1 MDLPNLLS
9 CLAGFI
15 FFVLLYIR
23 IINPNNKN
31 RNLLL
36 PPVAAGALPIIG
48 HIPILNS
55 QNQIL
60 SRTLGDMAD
69 KHGPLFIVRSGMTPI
84 AMICGLEAAKDC
96 FTTHE
101 RDVASKP
108 EFAVGE
114 HLGYNYAMFSF
125 SSDNAY
131 WRVMRKFVVSELLSN
146 VKLDKVKHIR
156 MSELETSIKELYLF
170 VTASPEP
177 NKAAVVRMDEWLAQL
192 TLNTSCRI
200 VAGRRYKFKVG
211 GAVGDEDSSE
221 YKEAQDIIK
230 VFREFQYL
238 SGLFVLQD
246 AFPLR
251 LFKWFDFQGHV
262 RAMKRNNKKV
272 DKILQGWIDQ
282 HIERRQVGNAPAA
295 GDDQDLIDLMLSTI
309 DKEFV
314 KGLPH
319 THQMAIKGTTQSM
332 IIDGSDTTGTHMTWV
347 LAVLVKYGDVMKRCR
362 EEIEAQVGKDRWVED
377 SDVKKLQYL
386 QAVVK
391 ESLRL
396 YPSVPLLT
404 PRMTSKDCKIGGYD
418 LPKGTQFNVNLWKIM
433 RDPKF
438 WPEPDKFMPER
449 FLNRETTE
457 ADNPLKR
464 FEYVPFGCGR
474 RICVGMTYA
483 LQISHLTIA
492 RLIQGFD
499 FSTPGNVELDME
511 EGLGVTLPRATP
523 LQLVVT
529 PRLPPNF
536 YGV

>member
-1 MDLPNLLS
+1 MDLFHLLS
-9 CLAGFI
+9 CLAGFV
-15 FFVLLYIR
+15 FFALLYLR

-36 PPVAAGALPIIG
+36 PPVADGALPIIG

-55 QNQIL
+55 QKQIL

-69 KHGPLFIVRSGMTPI
+69 KHGPLFMVRSGMTPI

-131 WRVMRKFVVSELLSN
+131 WRVMRKFVVSELLSS

-156 MSELETSIKELYLF
+156 LSELETSIKELYLY
-170 VTASPEP
+170 VTASP
-177 NKAAVVRMDEWLAQL
+177 AAVVAMDEWLGQL

-211 GAVGDEDSSE
+211 GAVGDDDSAE
-221 YKEAQDIIK
+221 YKEAQNMIK

-238 SGLFVLQD
+238 SALFVLQD
-246 AFPLR
+246 AFPIR

-272 DKILQGWIDQ
+272 DKILQAWIDE
-282 HIERRQVGNAPAA
+282 HVERRQRGNAPAPAA

-309 DKEFV
+309 DKEFL

-319 THQMAIKGTTQSM
+319 THQMAIKGTTQ
-332 IIDGSDTTGTHMTWV
+332 V
-347 LAVLVKYGDVMKRCR
+347 YR
-362 EEIEAQVGKDRWVED
+362 
-377 SDVKKLQYL
+377 
-386 QAVVK
+386 
-391 ESLRL
+391 
-396 YPSVPLLT
+396 
-404 PRMTSKDCKIGGYD
+404 
-418 LPKGTQFNVNLWKIM
+418 
-433 RDPKF
+433 
-438 WPEPDKFMPER
+438 
-449 FLNRETTE
+449 
-457 ADNPLKR
+457 
-464 FEYVPFGCGR
+464 
-474 RICVGMTYA
+474 
-483 LQISHLTIA
+483 
-492 RLIQGFD
+492 
-499 FSTPGNVELDME
+499 
-511 EGLGVTLPRATP
+511 
-523 LQLVVT
+523 
-529 PRLPPNF
+529 
-536 YGV
+536 